1 VATASETAWD
11 LDLPPDAVDIRGDP
25 PDRRKARV
33 REVFGTL
40 DAGDE
45 FTLVSDRDPSP
56 VREFLASLADA
67 DPAAV
72 DATVSRETPDDWV
85 LTATHP

>member
-1 VATASETAWD
+1 
-11 LDLPPDAVDIRGDP
+11 
-25 PDRRKARV
+25 
-33 REVFGTL
+33 VFGTL